1 MKWVPYASVVAG
13 ACQLVS
19 SSIVFATDGD
29 EPGVSVALYFLG
41 VALAIAVAIGFG
53 MSRRPGRRALVA
65 VAGSLLVVARIMA
78 LGDQLTPV
86 FEVFSKKEYVG
97 NEGPLVLMGL
107 VLIGL
112 GARAGRSSEP
122 VPA

>member
-1 MKWVPYASVVAG
+1 MKWFPYTCVAAG
-13 ACQLVS
+13 ACQLIS

-65 VAGSLLVVARIMA
+65 VAGSLLVVAWIMA

-122 VPA
+122 VLA